1 LVTNLS
7 PLVQLI
13 LGFALGGLIGFGA
26 YQAGALDRSGGWV
39 AALAGGLVFGLG
51 GIPWAILLLTF
62 FISSSLLSRLFDRQ
76 KAALSD
82 KFSKGSRR
90 DYAQVLANGG
100 LGALLVGLHALLPDQ
115 VWLFIAYAGAM
126 ATVNADTWATE
137 IGVLSP
143 QPARLITNARIVES
157 GTSGGVTWLGYLASL
172 AGATLIGLEAGFFTG
187 GNFWQVIGIVVFSG
201 VAGATADS
209 LMGATI
215 QAIYFCPVCQKET
228 EHHPVHRCGN
238 ETSQLRGWDW
248 LDNDW
253 VNFISSGIGALAS
266 AAIWGLFL

>member
-1 LVTNLS
+1 MANLS
-7 PLVQLI
+7 PIIQLI
-13 LGFALGGLIGFGA
+13 LGFALGGLVGFGA
-26 YQAGALDRSGGWV
+26 YRIGALDRSGGWV

-76 KAALSD
+76 KIALSE

-100 LGALLVGLHALLPDQ
+100 LGMLLVGLHALLPDQ
-115 VWLFIAYAGAM
+115 VWPFIAYAGAM

-143 QPARLITNARIVES
+143 QPARLITNAEIVER
-157 GTSGGVTWLGYLASL
+157 GTSGGVTLLGYLASA
-172 AGATLIGLEAGFFTG
+172 AGAAVIGIEAGFLTG
-187 GNFWQVIGIVVFSG
+187 ENVWQVMSLVIFSG
-201 VAGATADS
+201 VAGATLDS

-215 QAIYFCPVCQKET
+215 QAIYFCPVCGKET

-238 ETSQLRGWDW
+238 RTSNLRGWDW

-253 VNFISSGIGALAS
+253 VNFISSGAGALTS
-266 AAIWGLFL
+266 AVLWGLFF